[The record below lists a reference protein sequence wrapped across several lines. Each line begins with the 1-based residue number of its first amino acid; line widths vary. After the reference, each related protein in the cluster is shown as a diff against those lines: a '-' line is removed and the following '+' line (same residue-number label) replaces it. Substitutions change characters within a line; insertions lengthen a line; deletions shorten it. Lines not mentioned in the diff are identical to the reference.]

1 MRLWVLRSC
10 ENCNTVQCSVGF
22 SHPLFVTPC
31 PSPVGLRD
39 SWISSTQQ
47 GTDRSALVSTGWEGA
62 GEWAGGRPCLYS
74 HRNQKGGWNHTPL
87 FPCSLPLS
95 PRASHQCLGSSRWML
110 LSVPSHGGWGINS
123 LAGPLG
129 PAKAGAMPPLLLYL
143 FPGVKWWV
151 QLLPPSPHHPNL
163 SSHGEA
169 PANWP
174 SIPAVA
180 HNPSWSFTLLWAAR
194 ESHCNGSSL
203 PNARFFLTCS
213 FSTVSLFPSTAIDLL
228 SSIKHWWK
236 DKSERDTDLWSS
248 VETNHKEERN
258 WEKKA

>member
-1 MRLWVLRSC
+1 MGLTRLKSRMSAGSCSFLEALEENAFPWPFQLLEATCLASLRASPSILKAS
-10 ENCNTVQCSVGF
+10 NNQLS
-22 SHPLFVTPC
+22 FVTLHHWHWLSC
-31 PSPVGLRD
+31 
-39 SWISSTQQ
+39 
-47 GTDRSALVSTGWEGA
+47 
-62 GEWAGGRPCLYS
+62 
-74 HRNQKGGWNHTPL
+74 
-87 FPCSLPLS
+87 LPLS

-110 LSVPSHGGWGINS
+110 LSVPSHGGRGINS

-151 QLLPPSPHHPNL
+151 QFLPPSPHHPNL

-213 FSTVSLFPSTAIDLL
+213 FSTVSPFPSTAIYLL

-236 DKSERDTDLWSS
+236 DESERDTDLWSS